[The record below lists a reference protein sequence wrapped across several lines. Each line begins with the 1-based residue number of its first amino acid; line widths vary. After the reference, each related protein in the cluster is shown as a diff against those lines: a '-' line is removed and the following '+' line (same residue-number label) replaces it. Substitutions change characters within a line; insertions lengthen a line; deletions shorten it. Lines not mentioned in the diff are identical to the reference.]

1 MTVSKPSSPTASEPS
16 LSLRW
21 SRRTAILLILI
32 LFFALLGA
40 NLLYAAIADRQILL
54 DGAGGELLYAAAF
67 DGFADE
73 WDVYQGQQSAKILEG
88 RLELGISAAQTASW
102 SAALPRFADF
112 DITVQATALA
122 GPVDNA
128 FGIIFRMHGVDE
140 GLCRL
145 PAVILCGINRH
156 LPLAG
161 AVIRQMTDRGRPAS
175 YYAFFISSDGYYSVW
190 KTENGIPRKLSAW
203 IAAPMVKPGF
213 GSQNAIRVIGRGAG
227 FQFFINGEPVMLC
240 IPDDPKAISTYANG
254 ECVEGTMQ
262 PVLHDDSLATGRLGV
277 IAQTTQTGGGGVVV
291 QFDNVIVFS
300 PADSLPDKES
310 RA

>member
-1 MTVSKPSSPTASEPS
+1 MTVSKSSGPTASEPS
-16 LSLRW
+16 LS
-21 SRRTAILLILI
+21 RRRGRRIAVPLILS
-32 LFFALLGA
+32 LVLLGA
-40 NLLYAAIADRQILL
+40 NLLYGAIADREILL
-54 DGAGGELLYAAAF
+54 DGGAGELLYAAAF

-73 WDVYQGQQSAKILEG
+73 WDVYEGRQRAKILGG
-88 RLELGISAAQTASW
+88 RLELGISAARTASW

-122 GPVDNA
+122 GPVDNG
-128 FGIIFRMHGVDE
+128 FGIVFRMRGLDE

-145 PAVILCGINRH
+145 PAVILCGIDH
-156 LPLAG
+156 YLPLAG
-161 AVIRQMTDRGRPAS
+161 AAIRQMTNGGSAAS

-190 KTENGIPRKLSAW
+190 ETEAGIPRKLSAW
-203 IAAPMVKPGF
+203 IAAPMVRPGL
-213 GSQNAIRVIGRGAG
+213 GSQNAIRVIGRGAD

-254 ECVEGTMQ
+254 ECVGGAMQ
-262 PVLHDDSLATGRLGV
+262 LVLHDDSLATGRLGV

-291 QFDNVIVFS
+291 QFDDVVVFS
-300 PADSLPDKES
+300 PADNRPDEES

>member
-1 MTVSKPSSPTASEPS
+1 MSKPSSPAAGKPS
-16 LSLRW
+16 LFLRS
-21 SRRTAILLILI
+21 SRRTAVLLILM
-32 LFFALLGA
+32 LVLLGA
-40 NLLYAAIADRQILL
+40 NRLYAAIAEREILL

-67 DGFADE
+67 DGFTDE

-88 RLELGISAAQTASW
+88 RLELGISAAHTAGW
-102 SAALPRFADF
+102 STALPRFADF

-128 FGIIFRMHGVDE
+128 FGIVFRMHSIDE

-145 PAVILCGINRH
+145 PAVILCGIDH
-156 LPLAG
+156 YLPLAG
-161 AVIRQMTDRGRPAS
+161 AAIRQMTDRGNPAS

-190 KTENGIPRKLSAW
+190 KTEAGIRRKLSAW
-203 IAAPMVKPGF
+203 IAAPMVKPGL
-213 GSQNAIRVIGRGAG
+213 GSQNAIRVIGRGSS
-227 FQFFINGEPVMLC
+227 FQFFINGEQAMLC

-254 ECVEGTMQ
+254 ECIKGTMQ
-262 PVLHDDSLATGRLGV
+262 PVLHDDSMATGRLGL
-277 IAQTTQTGGGGVVV
+277 IAQATQTGGGGVVV

-300 PADSLPDKES
+300 PADNLPDEES